1 MATDIVGSLFGVTPE
16 SVDAARQQQMREQ
29 AMAFAQLTPQQQVS
43 YGASL
48 AGQQFGRA
56 VGGLLGA
63 EDPQMRLVRLRSS
76 IMQGT
81 DPTNVESLAGA
92 IRSLQSAGD
101 TVGALSLTNTLRN
114 LQQTLATTQ
123 SQQAT
128 ANLRMA
134 EQQRL
139 EAANAKEQQLTNAL
153 NQLPEDATEA
163 QLQAVL
169 RRYGDPK
176 TILNAIERKQN
187 LQMQADARA
196 QLEADRQKFRQEQLE
211 KDQEFKRQMVLL
223 NADLKSSTNALQQQL
238 VQEKIDALRQKKID
252 AIEKQLSS
260 AEGIVQNTDVVLNKI
275 AEADKL
281 IGGKT
286 TGFASYFSVVPGTDA
301 KELAS
306 VIQTIK
312 ARLGFDQL
320 QQMRNSSPT
329 GGALGNVSNKE
340 LASLESAVASL
351 DQSLTPKTLRE
362 NLNQIKTSYSNWRN
376 AALAKLPE
384 ERKPGLTG
392 ESNAPGTMQNPIKL
406 K

>member
-1 MATDIVGSLFGVTPE
+1 MCSSDL
-16 SVDAARQQQMREQ
+16 
-29 AMAFAQLTPQQQVS
+29 
-43 YGASL
+43 SL
-48 AGQQFGRA
+48 AGQQFGRGI
-56 VGGLLGA
+56 GGLLGA
-63 EDPQMRLVRLRSS
+63 EDPQMRLAQLRSS

-81 DPTNVESLAGA
+81 DPTNVESLSDA
-92 IRSLQSAGD
+92 IRKLQSAGD
-101 TVGALSLTNTLRN
+101 TVGALNLTNTLRN

-134 EQQRL
+134 EQKKL
-139 EAANAKEQQLTNAL
+139 EATSAKEQQLTDAL
-153 NQLPEDATEA
+153 SKLPEDATEA

-176 TILNAIERKQN
+176 TVLGAIERKQN
-187 LQMQADARA
+187 LQMQADAKA
-196 QLEADRQKFRQEQLE
+196 ELEKDRQRFRQEQLE
-211 KDQEFKRQMVLL
+211 KDQEFKRQMLLL
-223 NADLKSSTNALQQQL
+223 NAELKASTNSLQQQL
-238 VQEKIDALRQKKID
+238 IQAKIDDLNKKKTD

-260 AEGIVQNTDVVLNKI
+260 AEGIVQNTDVVLKKI
-275 AEADKL
+275 DEADKL
-281 IGGKT
+281 ISGKT
-286 TGFASYFSVVPGTDA
+286 TGFGSYFSIIPGTDA

-351 DQSLTPKTLRE
+351 DQTLDPRVLRN

-376 AALAKLPE
+376 AALSKLPE
-384 ERKPGLTG
+384 ERKQGATG
-392 ESNAPGTMQNPIKL
+392 QSTAPGTVQNPIVL